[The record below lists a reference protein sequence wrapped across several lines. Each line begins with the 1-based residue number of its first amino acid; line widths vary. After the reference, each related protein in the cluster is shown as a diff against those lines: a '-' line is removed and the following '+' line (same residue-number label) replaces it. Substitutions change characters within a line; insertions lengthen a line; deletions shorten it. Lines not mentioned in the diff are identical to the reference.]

1 MAKIIKSE
9 KWEYSEA
16 ELQRMYEAATRRG
29 EEAIKTEKQA
39 HAVRYDQTTNRII
52 LELKNNVTVMLPCD
66 LIQGLSDANP
76 TEIAEVELG
85 ARGASLHWEKLD
97 QDFSVNGLVN
107 GIFGTKKWMEQI
119 NLNNFSRQKST
130 TQAPLHQTDTDRKKV
145 A

>member
-16 ELQRMYEAATRRG
+16 ELQRMYEVATRHG

-39 HAVRYDQTTNRII
+39 HSVRYDQATNRLI

-66 LIQGLSDANP
+66 LIQRLSDAAP
-76 TEIAEVELG
+76 SEIAEVELG

-107 GIFGTKKWMEQI
+107 GIFGTKKWMEKI
-119 NLNNFSRQKST
+119 NSQHSNQSKIARAETHRQVGND
-130 TQAPLHQTDTDRKKV
+130 QKKV